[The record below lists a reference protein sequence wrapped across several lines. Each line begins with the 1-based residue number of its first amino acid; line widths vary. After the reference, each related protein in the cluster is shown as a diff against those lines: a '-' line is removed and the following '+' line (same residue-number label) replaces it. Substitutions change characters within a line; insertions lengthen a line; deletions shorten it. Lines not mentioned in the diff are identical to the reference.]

1 MLTITDN
8 AGTIV
13 SDLVTRAVPTTDT
26 GGIRIIAQDDRFGVS
41 VAESPAVD
49 DVVVANGAARVFL
62 EPVVAEVLDD
72 KVLDAQVSE
81 DGAVQFVIAAQP
93 A

>member
-1 MLTITDN
+1 MLTITDS

-13 SDLVTRAVPTTDT
+13 SDLVTRSVPTTDT
-26 GGIRIIAQDDRFGVS
+26 GGIRIAAQDDRFGVS
-41 VAESPAVD
+41 VAEAPASG
-49 DVVVANGAARVFL
+49 DVVVANGTARVFL

-72 KVLDAQVSE
+72 KVLDAEVSD